1 MCVCACVWC
10 VCACVCVRKPS
21 KPKRVV
27 IMLIS
32 DVLHTDCVSVVACW
46 CGEKGAGGG
55 GGGVRLS
62 ACACMCVC
70 LARPR

>member
-1 MCVCACVWC
+1 
-10 VCACVCVRKPS
+10 
-21 KPKRVV
+21 
-27 IMLIS
+27 MLIS

-46 CGEKGAGGG
+46 CGEKGAGEG